1 MGITERRRLEKEE
14 LQCKIL
20 DAAGAILVEEGYEGL
35 SIRKIANR
43 IEYSPGLIYHYFKD
57 KATIVAALVERGYS
71 RILEAIGSIPADPGD
86 PVGTIR
92 RAFTRYI
99 ELALESPLQYRAILL
114 NNIEGVGEKVGIL
127 EQGITK
133 KRKSMELLSGI
144 IDRGVREGQF
154 RPVEP
159 ELAAQ
164 IVWTSTFGLLARL
177 LLEPEIPQDQRERLL
192 NQHFDLLFYGLVA
205 R

>member
-14 LQCKIL
+14 LQRKIL

-71 RILEAIGSIPADPGD
+71 RILEAIGSIPADPAD

-99 ELALESPLQYRAILL
+99 GLALESPLQYRAILL
-114 NNIEGVGEKVGIL
+114 NDIEGVREKVGIL

-144 IDRGVREGQF
+144 IDRAIRGGQF

-192 NQHFDLLFYGLVA
+192 NQHFDLLFYGLAA